1 MPTTQDLTL
10 PAATIRQ
17 LMRQNCV
24 TIRGLARKY
33 NISLTRI
40 REVRASGV
48 HGTLAEEWFYL
59 ITGKWLTN
67 CSTTEINCLGGK
79 P

>member
-1 MPTTQDLTL
+1 MATTQDFNL

-17 LMRQNCV
+17 LMRKSGV
-24 TIRGLARKY
+24 TIRSMASQH
-33 NISLTRI
+33 NISLKRI

-67 CSTTEINCLGGK
+67 CSTTENCLGGK